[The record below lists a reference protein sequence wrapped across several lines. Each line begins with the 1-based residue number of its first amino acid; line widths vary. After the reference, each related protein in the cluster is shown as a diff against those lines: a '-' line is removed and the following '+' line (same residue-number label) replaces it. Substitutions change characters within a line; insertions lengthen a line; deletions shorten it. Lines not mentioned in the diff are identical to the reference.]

1 MKRPA
6 LFLLM
11 ISALLLTACSSD
23 EPSVTDQV
31 AEQVDRINT
40 ENAEAIVK
48 KIKTPIDKA
57 RMTQNLG
64 DERSRAIDEATQNQ

>member
-1 MKRPA
+1 
-6 LFLLM
+6 M
-11 ISALLLTACSSD
+11 ICALLLTACSSD

-31 AEQVDRINT
+31 AEKVDRINT
-40 ENAEAIVK
+40 ENADAIVK